1 MAEEDILEEE
11 QQPVDVEVEEPT
23 DEPVAQETKNQE
35 DSFYKN
41 LAEDMDDRALSSLS
55 SDLISEFKKDK
66 ESRSDWEK
74 GYISGLDLLGFKYSD
89 AGQPFK
95 GASGVTHPLLSE
107 AVTQFQAQA
116 YKELLPS
123 DGPVRTQVVGDTT
136 KMKEEQASR
145 VKEFM
150 NYMVMDKMEEYTPE
164 FDQLLFYLPLAG
176 SSFKKI
182 YYDEVR
188 QRAVSKFVPA
198 EDLVVPY
205 YATDLMDCER
215 ITHIIK
221 MTENDVLKKQ
231 KTGFYKDVELLPTQE
246 EDEVQSK
253 YDEIEGV
260 SDQGPR
266 DYQFNVLEMHVDLDL
281 DEYEKDNNEKNVK
294 VPYIVTIDEGS
305 QEILSIYRNFS
316 PDDETL
322 RRNEYFVP
330 VSYTHLTLPT
340 ICSV

>member
-23 DEPVAQETKNQE
+23 DEAVAQETETQE
-35 DSFYKN
+35 DNFYKN

-74 GYISGLDLLGFKYSD
+74 GYTSGLDLLGFKYSD
-89 AGQPFK
+89 EGQPFK

-116 YKELLPS
+116 YKELLPP
-123 DGPVRTQVVGDTT
+123 DGPVRTQVVGDTS
-136 KMKEEQASR
+136 KPKQEQAQR
-145 VKEFM
+145 VQEFM

-176 SSFKKI
+176 SAFKKI
-182 YYDEVR
+182 YYDEIR

-231 KTGFYKDVELLPTQE
+231 KTGFYRDVELLPTQE
-246 EDEVQSK
+246 EDDIQNK

-305 QEILSIYRNFS
+305 QQILSIYRNFS

-322 RRNEYFVP
+322 RRNEYFVH
-330 VSYTHLTLPT
+330 YKFLPGLGFMAL
-340 ICSV
+340 V

>member
-1 MAEEDILEEE
+1 M
-11 QQPVDVEVEEPT
+11 
-23 DEPVAQETKNQE
+23 
-35 DSFYKN
+35 
-41 LAEDMDDRALSSLS
+41 
-55 SDLISEFKKDK
+55 
-66 ESRSDWEK
+66 
-74 GYISGLDLLGFKYSD
+74 
-89 AGQPFK
+89 
-95 GASGVTHPLLSE
+95 SE

-246 EDEVQSK
+246 EDEVQSLSLIHIS
-253 YDEIEGV
+253 E
-260 SDQGPR
+260 PTR
-266 DYQFNVLEMHVDLDL
+266 
-281 DEYEKDNNEKNVK
+281 
-294 VPYIVTIDEGS
+294 PY
-305 QEILSIYRNFS
+305 
-316 PDDETL
+316 
-322 RRNEYFVP
+322 
-330 VSYTHLTLPT
+330 
-340 ICSV
+340 